1 MAYGTVIYD
10 QWYSVPEMDT
20 KFRLE
25 LQKLDFNGTVRRVG
39 LRDGNMD
46 HNYQTLNLREPFK
59 NPLLKADLNM
69 FFSMR
74 SSLDEAILED
84 VFNSPPRTFRIVK
97 YMDDGLDWIGYVD
110 SHQIEYPRSPGPI
123 LGTLRA
129 RDLDELKGMDYG
141 LQDGRG
147 RIIKVLAEILGLL
160 EYDLP
165 IRTYTR
171 WKEGD
176 MLDEEDFLHERYI
189 DRFALRIY
197 GRSSGEPDES
207 IPALEAL
214 EMVLKSFKLFVIQS
228 DGYWNLFQLSAL
240 ENANEILEFEYDA
253 EGEPEY
259 LET

>member
-1 MAYGTVIYD
+1 MSYGTVIYD

-25 LQKLDFNGTVRRVG
+25 LQKLDFDGEARRVE
-39 LRDGNMD
+39 LRGDYMD

-59 NPLLKADLNM
+59 NTILKSDLNM
-69 FFSMR
+69 FFSMKA
-74 SSLDEAILED
+74 SQDTALLEE
-84 VFNSPPRTFRIVK
+84 VFDSPSRTFRIVK
-97 YMDDGLDWIGYVD
+97 YVDDELDWIGYVD

-197 GRSSGEPDES
+197 GRGPGEPDES